1 MMIRISQT
9 QVNDLV
15 EHARKTSPHECCGL
29 IGGKDARTGTVYPLR
44 NVAADRLVTYE
55 AAPEDLFAAQRAMR
69 DRGEQLL
76 AIYHSHPRSAD
87 PKPSETDVRL
97 AYYPSAVYL
106 IVGLGD
112 KEPCLRAFRISER
125 EGTWEPAVYTV
136 VADANH

>member
-1 MMIRISQT
+1 MIRISQT

-76 AIYHSHPRSAD
+76 AIYHSHPRSND
-87 PKPSETDVRL
+87 PQPSETDVRL
-97 AYYPSAVYL
+97 AYYPSAVYF
-106 IVGLGD
+106 IVGLGNE
-112 KEPCLRAFRISER
+112 EPCLRAFRISER
-125 EGTWEPAVYTV
+125 AGSWQAAEFEI
-136 VADANH
+136 VADSDQ